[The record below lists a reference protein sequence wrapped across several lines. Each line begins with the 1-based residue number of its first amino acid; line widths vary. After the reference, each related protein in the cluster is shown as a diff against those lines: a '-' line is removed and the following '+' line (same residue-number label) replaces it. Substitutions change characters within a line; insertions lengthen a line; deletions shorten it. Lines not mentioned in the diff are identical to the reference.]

1 MTDSWNQDCDN
12 FWNQEGVFEELTNDL
27 QDQAEYASSIRMEE
41 AMSSHE
47 EYQDDPP
54 IKKIYYGE
62 YLSRQKLRERC
73 YSLNDYIALLSTKGF
88 YTWTDELWEDMGKW
102 EYNWILGAAITEVC
116 YERLVGKKNIDEWNA
131 DEFNSFYIDE
141 NYIDYPHE
149 QERYYQKMFQL
160 LKSGG
165 IDLICDWLPSVVK
178 YVEQKRGTTNVEE
191 FRGKSSLRP
200 SDEEVPF

>member
-1 MTDSWNQDCDN
+1 
-12 FWNQEGVFEELTNDL
+12 
-27 QDQAEYASSIRMEE
+27 
-41 AMSSHE
+41 
-47 EYQDDPP
+47 
-54 IKKIYYGE
+54 
-62 YLSRQKLRERC
+62 
-73 YSLNDYIALLSTKGF
+73 
-88 YTWTDELWEDMGKW
+88 MGKW